1 MAVSLPNGSTLFIGS
16 AYAAAITV
24 TALSNANPAVA
35 TAVGHG
41 LSTGDY
47 LVITSG
53 WSRLTD
59 RLVRVGSTPTAD
71 TFTLEGINTTDTDLY
86 PAGAGTG
93 SVREVTTFTQ
103 ITQILSTASQGGEQQ
118 FLTYQFLE
126 DDAEKEIPTTKTA
139 GGFDFTVADDPTLA
153 GYIALSAANDDREA
167 RALRV
172 NLANGSKLCYYGY
185 CTLNETPTLTVNEL
199 MACEATVRFLNKPTR
214 YTT

>member
-47 LVITSG
+47 LVVTSG

-139 GGFDFTVADDPTLA
+139 GGFDFTVADDPTLS